1 MILGACAKRL
11 RRLAVAVTLVVP
23 LLALSPTTAHAANC
37 VTADTAQG
45 AANGSTSNPTIST
58 AATGRWPVG
67 DVVLAAVEWHDSPG
81 SEQGAPPGWN
91 EAYPVQTA
99 GGGWG
104 TYSSEVFW
112 HTAEAGDTG
121 VTFTLSMPT
130 DWILIL
136 TSYSG
141 VNKSYPFDV
150 AASAGTS
157 GTAGQTVTAEPQDSA
172 AVSKDCSLGYS
183 ALFAEDGDTT
193 GQASTMPEADN
204 GQTPVT
210 SQVSGSGPT
219 GGYVVGSAFVST
231 QLNAGSTFDMPVF
244 RATEGGS
251 TDPILQN
258 FIWHVGVLTPRR
270 G

>member
-1 MILGACAKRL
+1 MKRL
-11 RRLAVAVTLVVP
+11 LHLAGAVALVVP
-23 LLALSPTTAHAANC
+23 LLALFPATSHAATC
-37 VTADTAQG
+37 VAADTAQG
-45 AANGSTSNPTIST
+45 TANGAGSSPTIST

-91 EAYPVQTA
+91 PAYPAGVQTA

-112 HTAEAGDTG
+112 HIAAAGDTS
-121 VTFTLSMPT
+121 VTFTLSGAVPWT
-130 DWILIL
+130 VIL

-141 VNKSYPFDV
+141 ADKSYPFDP
-150 AASAGTS
+150 AASSGTS
-157 GTAGQTVTAEPQDSA
+157 GTANQVSTAEPQDSA

-183 ALFAEDGDTT
+183 AMFAEDGDTT
-193 GQASTMPEADN
+193 GQASTMPESDT
-204 GQTPVT
+204 GQTSVT
-210 SQVSGSGPT
+210 SQVSGSEPA
-219 GGYVVGSAFVST
+219 GGYVVGSVFVST
-231 QLNAGSTFDMPVF
+231 HLDAGSTFDMPVF
-244 RATEGGS
+244 RATEAGS

-258 FIWHVGVLTPRR
+258 FIWHVGVLTPARHY